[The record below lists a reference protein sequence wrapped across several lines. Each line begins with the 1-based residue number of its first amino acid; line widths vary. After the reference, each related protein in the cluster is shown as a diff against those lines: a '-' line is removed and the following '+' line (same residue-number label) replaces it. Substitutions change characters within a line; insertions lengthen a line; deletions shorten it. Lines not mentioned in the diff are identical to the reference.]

1 MMSFFGAD
9 KVNGEYVWNGGERI
23 PPNWRARVEP
33 YDNNKVGIQIVEMY
47 LMNVRMPH
55 ESVIFLP
62 SDTDESI

>member
-33 YDNNKVGIQIVEMY
+33 YDNNKVGTQIIEMY
-47 LMNVRMPH
+47 LMNVRLSH
-55 ESVIFLP
+55 ESIILI
-62 SDTDESI
+62 SSHTNE